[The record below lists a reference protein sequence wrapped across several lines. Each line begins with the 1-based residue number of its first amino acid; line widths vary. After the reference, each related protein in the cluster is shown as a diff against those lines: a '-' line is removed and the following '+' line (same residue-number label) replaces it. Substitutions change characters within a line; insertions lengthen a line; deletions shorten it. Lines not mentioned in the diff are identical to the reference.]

1 MAWLCMLVTA
11 LGVWGVERMLRLG
24 QDDRLSWLLIP
35 CLGGMLSY
43 ACAMAIYHGL
53 LHTDVWHERYAAVS
67 AENQASLRSLGW
79 PCILAAILGL
89 FVGATVFVATLSFS
103 MNKGFE
109 VLYSL

>member
-24 QDDRLSWLLIP
+24 QDDRLSYLLIP

-53 LHTDVWHERYAAVS
+53 MRPDVWYERYAALS
-67 AENQASLRSLGW
+67 AETHVSLKSLGW

-89 FVGATVFVATLSFS
+89 FVGATVFVATISFS
-103 MNKGFE
+103 MNKAFDL
-109 VLYSL
+109 LYS